1 MLETSGTAQINN
13 RSMGIGSVGVGN
25 VTRLRTGQETEVLN
39 FLSERPIH
47 TVAMM
52 SMIRDNGL
60 TSPFNRGVF
69 YAYRDL
75 NGRLEG
81 VALIGHATL
90 LESVSDRALSALSR
104 VARKCGSIH
113 MIMGEQDRIDEFW
126 STYSEEGHE
135 KRHSCVEQLFELST
149 PIVVPGES
157 DGLRLATADEVD
169 LVMPVQAVL
178 AFEESGVNPMTSDPE
193 GFRLRCLRRIQQGR
207 TWVVTENGA
216 LVFKAEVI
224 SQTAGVA
231 YLEGIWTRHDKRQ
244 NGDSVRYVSELS
256 RKLLQEVNS
265 ICLLV
270 NEKNL
275 RAKAFYRKCGF
286 LYRASYKT
294 IFVKMSE
301 RSN

>member
-1 MLETSGTAQINN
+1 MLETSGTAQLDN
-13 RSMGIGSVGVGN
+13 RSMSIGSVDVGN
-25 VTRLRTGQETEVLN
+25 VTRLRSGQETEVLN
-39 FLSERPIH
+39 FLAERPIH

-69 YAYRDL
+69 YGYRDL

-104 VARKCGSIH
+104 VARNCNAIH

-126 STYSEEGHE
+126 SSYSEEGHA

-149 PIVVPGES
+149 PMIVPGGDTE
-157 DGLRLATADEVD
+157 LRLATVDEVD
-169 LVMPVQAVL
+169 LVMLVQAVL
-178 AFEESGVNPMTSDPE
+178 AFEESGVNPLQADPE

-207 TWVVTENGA
+207 TWVVVDNGS
-216 LVFKAEVI
+216 LVFKGEVI
-224 SQTAGVA
+224 SQTTNVA

-244 NGDSVRYVSELS
+244 NGDSVRYLCELS

-265 ICLLV
+265 VCLLV

-286 LYRASYKT
+286 LFRASYKT
-294 IFVKMSE
+294 IFLKMSE

>member
-1 MLETSGTAQINN
+1 MLETSGTAQLNN
-13 RSMGIGSVGVGN
+13 RSMGISSADSGN

-47 TVAMM
+47 TVTMM

-60 TSPFNRGVF
+60 TSPFNRGIF
-69 YAYRDL
+69 YGYRDL

-90 LESVSDRALSALSR
+90 LESVSDRALFALSR
-104 VARKCGSIH
+104 AAHNCGAIH

-126 STYSEEGHE
+126 STYSQEGHA

-149 PIVVPGES
+149 PVEVAGECEK
-157 DGLRLATADEVD
+157 LRLATADEVD
-169 LVMPVQAVL
+169 LVMPIQAVL
-178 AFEESGVNPMTSDPE
+178 AFEESGVNPMKSDPE

-207 TWVVTENGA
+207 TWVVVDNGA

-224 SQTAGVA
+224 SQTSNVA
-231 YLEGIWTRHDKRQ
+231 YIEGVWTRHDKRQ
-244 NGDSVRYVSELS
+244 SGDSVRYVSALS

-286 LYRASYKT
+286 LFRASYKT
-294 IFVKMSE
+294 IFLKSNE

>member
-1 MLETSGTAQINN
+1 MFETSGTAQLNN
-13 RSMGIGSVGVGN
+13 QSIGIGSVDVGN

-69 YAYRDL
+69 YGYRDL

-90 LESVSDRALSALSR
+90 LETVSDRSLSALSK

-126 STYSEEGHE
+126 SSYSEEGQE

-149 PIVVPGES
+149 PVAVPGEMS
-157 DGLRLATADEVD
+157 NLRLATDAEVN

-178 AFEESGVNPMTSDPE
+178 AFEESGVNPMTLDLE

-207 TWVVTENGA
+207 TWVVVENGA

-224 SQTAGVA
+224 SQTSGVA

-244 NGDSVRYVSELS
+244 SGDSVRYLSELS
-256 RKLLQEVNS
+256 LRLLREVNS

-286 LYRASYKT
+286 LFRASYKT
-294 IFVKMSE
+294 IFMKVNA

>member
-1 MLETSGTAQINN
+1 MLETSGTQLNN
-13 RSMGIGSVGVGN
+13 RSMSIGSVDVGN
-25 VTRLRTGQETEVLN
+25 VTRLRRGQETEVLN

-47 TVAMM
+47 TVTMM

-69 YAYRDL
+69 YGYRDL
-75 NGRLEG
+75 NGHLEG

-104 VARKCGSIH
+104 VARNCSAIH

-126 STYSEEGHE
+126 SNYSEEGHA

-149 PIVVPGES
+149 PVVVPGGAEN
-157 DGLRLATADEVD
+157 LRLATFEEVE

-178 AFEESGVNPMTSDPE
+178 AFEESGVNPLKTDPE

-207 TWVVTENGA
+207 TWVVVDNGS

-224 SQTAGVA
+224 SQTSNVA
-231 YLEGIWTRHDKRQ
+231 YLEGVWTRHDKRQ
-244 NGDSVRYVSELS
+244 NGDSVRYLCELS
-256 RKLLQEVNS
+256 KKLLQEVS
-265 ICLLV
+265 SVCLLV

-286 LYRASYKT
+286 LFRASYKT
-294 IFVKMSE
+294 IFLKMSE

>member
-1 MLETSGTAQINN
+1 
-13 RSMGIGSVGVGN
+13 
-25 VTRLRTGQETEVLN
+25 
-39 FLSERPIH
+39 
-47 TVAMM
+47 
-52 SMIRDNGL
+52 
-60 TSPFNRGVF
+60 
-69 YAYRDL
+69 
-75 NGRLEG
+75 
-81 VALIGHATL
+81 
-90 LESVSDRALSALSR
+90 
-104 VARKCGSIH
+104 

-126 STYSEEGHE
+126 SSYSEEGQE

-149 PIVVPGES
+149 PVVVPGEMS
-157 DGLRLATADEVD
+157 NLRLATDAEVD

-178 AFEESGVNPMTSDPE
+178 AFEESGVNPMTLDLE

-207 TWVVTENGA
+207 TWVVVENGA

-224 SQTAGVA
+224 SQTSGVA

-244 NGDSVRYVSELS
+244 SGDSVRYLSELS
-256 RKLLQEVNS
+256 LRLLQEVNS

-286 LYRASYKT
+286 LFRASYKT
-294 IFVKMSE
+294 IFMKVNA

>member
-1 MLETSGTAQINN
+1 MLETRGTVQINN
-13 RSMGIGSVGVGN
+13 RSVGIGSLDSGSI
-25 VTRLRTGQETEVLN
+25 TRLRTGQEFEVLN

-60 TSPFNRGVF
+60 ASPFNRGVF

-90 LESVSDRALSALSR
+90 IEAVSDRALSALST
-104 VARKCGSIH
+104 VARKCPSIH
-113 MIMGEQDRIDEFW
+113 MVMGEQDRIDEFW
-126 STYSEEGHE
+126 SNYSEDGRE
-135 KRHSCVEQLFELST
+135 KRHSCIEHLFELNS
-149 PIVVPGES
+149 PLLIPGGA
-157 DGLRLATADEVD
+157 DNLRLATADEID

-178 AFEESGVNPMTSDPE
+178 AFEESGVNPMKTDPE
-193 GFRLRCLRRIQQGR
+193 GFRLRCLRRVQQGR
-207 TWVVTENGA
+207 TWVVVENGS
-216 LVFKAEVI
+216 LVFKAEII

-231 YLEGIWTRHDKRQ
+231 YLEGIWTRHDKRES
-244 NGDSVRYVSELS
+244 GDSVRYVSELS
-256 RKLLQEVNS
+256 RRLLKEVNS

-286 LYRASYKT
+286 LFRSSYKT
-294 IFVKMSE
+294 IFMKINE

>member
-1 MLETSGTAQINN
+1 MLETSGTAQLNN
-13 RSMGIGSVGVGN
+13 RSMGIGSVDAGN

-69 YAYRDL
+69 YGYRDL

-104 VARKCGSIH
+104 VARKCGAIH

-126 STYSEEGHE
+126 SSYSEEGHK
-135 KRHSCVEQLFELST
+135 KRHSCIEQLFELST
-149 PIVVPGES
+149 PMEFPGET
-157 DGLRLATADEVD
+157 DRLRLATADEVD

-178 AFEESGVNPMTSDPE
+178 AFEESGVNPMKSDPE

-207 TWVVTENGA
+207 TWVVVDNGA

-224 SQTAGVA
+224 SQTSGVA

-244 NGDSVRYVSELS
+244 NGDSVRFVSELS

-275 RAKAFYRKCGF
+275 LAKAFYRKCGF
-286 LYRASYKT
+286 LFRASYKT
-294 IFVKMSE
+294 IFLKTNE